1 MERAGQAVADSV
13 LRRFPDASRISVWCG
28 PGANG
33 GDGLVVA
40 RLLHE
45 AGRTVEIRL
54 LADEA
59 RVRGDAAENLGARRE
74 LGLSFVAEAGPT
86 DVVVDALFGTGFA
99 GSPRREAADA
109 IELINALGDPA
120 VAVDVPSGVDAS
132 TGEVARRRRP
142 RVRDGDVPRAEGGSS
157 PSAPGA
163 FTPARSRSPTS
174 ASRAAR
180 RATAA

>member
-1 MERAGQAVADSV
+1 MTWIEPLYTATEMREAEAAYEGPTLELMERAGQAVADSV

-54 LADEA
+54 LADES
-59 RVRGDAAENLGARRE
+59 RVRGDAAENLRRARE

-99 GSPRREAADA
+99 GSPRREAARRDRARSTPSA
-109 IELINALGDPA
+109 IR
-120 VAVDVPSGVDAS
+120 PSLS
-132 TGEVARRRRP
+132 TCRRRR
-142 RVRDGDVPRAEGGSS
+142 RLYRGGGTRR
-157 PSAPGA
+157 PSA
-163 FTPARSRSPTS
+163 RL
-174 ASRAAR
+174 R
-180 RATAA
+180 R